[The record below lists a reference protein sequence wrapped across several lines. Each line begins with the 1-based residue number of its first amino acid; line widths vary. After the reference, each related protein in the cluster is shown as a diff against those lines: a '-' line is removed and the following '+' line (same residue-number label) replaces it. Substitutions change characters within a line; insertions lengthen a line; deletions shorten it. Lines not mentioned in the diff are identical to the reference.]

1 MRASMVRSSLLAVI
15 VGLFISTW
23 AQAGPLANDQA
34 EFGAIT
40 SGSTP
45 FDNGGTL
52 KGFVDWAVYNP
63 GAFPYAGYTATSGEL
78 SYAYQIFVTGAAPVS
93 SFELVLTDPADNIG
107 NFALAGGMAPSSQT
121 LTSMTSAK
129 WTFGGIPSGGNSN
142 GLSFS
147 SPRLPQSLFATV
159 VDTGQSTW
167 VIPLPSPGPN
177 GIPEPATLSL
187 AAMGSLMLGLR
198 RRR

>member
-1 MRASMVRSSLLAVI
+1 MRALMARSSLLAVI
-15 VGLFISTW
+15 AGLFISTW
-23 AQAGPLANDQA
+23 AQAGPLANDA
-34 EFGAIT
+34 VEFGALS

-45 FDNGGTL
+45 FDNGVTL
-52 KGFVDWAVYNP
+52 KGYVDWAVYNP
-63 GAFPYAGYTATSGEL
+63 GGFPYGGYTPTAGEL
-78 SYAYQIFVTGAAPVS
+78 SYAYQIFVTGSAPVS

-107 NFALAGGMAPSSQT
+107 NFSLAGGMAPTSQN

-129 WTFGGIPSGGNSN
+129 WTFSGIPNGGNSN

-177 GIPEPATLSL
+177 GIPEPATLGL
-187 AAMGSLMLGLR
+187 AAMGCLMLGLR
-198 RRR
+198 RRK

>member
-1 MRASMVRSSLLAVI
+1 MRAMMARSSLLAVI
-15 VGLFISTW
+15 AGLFISTW
-23 AQAGPLANDQA
+23 AQAGPIATA
-34 EFGAIT
+34 PGAFT
-40 SGSTP
+40 SGSTT

-52 KGFVDWAVYNP
+52 KGYVDWAVFNP
-63 GAFPYAGYTATSGEL
+63 GTFPYAGYTATSGEL

-107 NFALAGGMAPSSQT
+107 SFASLGGVAPSSTT
-121 LTSMTSAK
+121 LNPLTSAK
-129 WTFGGIPSGGNSN
+129 WTFPGIPN
-142 GLSFS
+142 GSMSYGLAFS

-167 VIPLPSPGPN
+167 VIPLPSPGSN

-187 AAMGSLMLGLR
+187 AAMGCLMLGLR